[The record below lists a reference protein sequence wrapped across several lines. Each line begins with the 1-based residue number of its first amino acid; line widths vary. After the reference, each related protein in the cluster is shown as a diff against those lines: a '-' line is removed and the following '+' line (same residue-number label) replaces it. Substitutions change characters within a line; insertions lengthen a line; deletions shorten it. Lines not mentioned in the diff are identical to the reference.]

1 MYTVAK
7 ESMSQY
13 FINLLHRVHARTHT
27 HTHTHIHIHTHIDID
42 IRGSFQRWLALF
54 YSVYVEEMSMD
65 KIKSH
70 TEI

>member
-27 HTHTHIHIHTHIDID
+27 HTHIHIHTHID